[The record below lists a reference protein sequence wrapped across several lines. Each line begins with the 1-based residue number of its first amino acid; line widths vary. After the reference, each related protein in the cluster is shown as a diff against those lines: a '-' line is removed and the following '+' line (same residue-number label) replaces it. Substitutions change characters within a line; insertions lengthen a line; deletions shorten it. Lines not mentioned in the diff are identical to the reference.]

1 MTFGESKRERV
12 RQLLAQ
18 LDGECVRLEALSED
32 GEPRIE
38 EFDTLLM
45 VLREL
50 EYLLTREDFDG

>member
-18 LDGECVRLEALSED
+18 LDVECVRLESLSED

-50 EYLLTREDFDG
+50 EHLLTREDFDG